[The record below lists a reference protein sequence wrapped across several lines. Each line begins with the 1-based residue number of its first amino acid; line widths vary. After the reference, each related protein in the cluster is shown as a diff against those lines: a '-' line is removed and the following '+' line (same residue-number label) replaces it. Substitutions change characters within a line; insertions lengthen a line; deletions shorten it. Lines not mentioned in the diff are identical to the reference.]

1 VSRYMIGGLDNEF
14 FYSYKTKEA
23 HIALSKKQSIAS
35 HDPEAGVPEEIIRTT
50 ENLKRSIK

>member
-1 VSRYMIGGLDNEF
+1 MIGGLDNEF

-35 HDPEAGVPEEIIRTT
+35 HDSEAGVPEEIIRTT
-50 ENLKRSIK
+50 ENLKSSFE